1 MKPDRRLIFLMTVGY
16 RRLQRGLEQEMLAQD
31 GLTSAQ
37 SGVLFFLG
45 HNDGALIGDVASAL
59 DLVPSATTGLAD
71 RMERAGLIERKR
83 DEKDGRA
90 QRVYLTEEGK
100 KVRKRAVARAQTINN
115 KLMDG
120 FNDKDID
127 VVSRWLTSLQT
138 KFPKDTS

>member
-45 HNDGALIGDVASAL
+45 QNDGALIGDVASAL

-71 RMERAGLIERKR
+71 RMERAGLKNCSVRQGDLYDLPLANDSFDVVILHQVLHFL
-83 DEKDGRA
+83 DDG
-90 QRVYLTEEGK
+90 
-100 KVRKRAVARAQTINN
+100 ARAGELVGT
-115 KLMDG
+115 LT
-120 FNDKDID
+120 FPRP
-127 VVSRWLTSLQT
+127 SR
-138 KFPKDTS
+138 

>member
-83 DEKDGRA
+83 DEKDGRV

-100 KVRKRAVARAQTINN
+100 KVRKRAVGRAQAINAR
-115 KLMDG
+115 LIDG
-120 FNDKDID
+120 FTDKEID
-127 VVSRWLTSLQT
+127 VVSRWLISLQT
-138 KFPKDTS
+138 KFSRDSS